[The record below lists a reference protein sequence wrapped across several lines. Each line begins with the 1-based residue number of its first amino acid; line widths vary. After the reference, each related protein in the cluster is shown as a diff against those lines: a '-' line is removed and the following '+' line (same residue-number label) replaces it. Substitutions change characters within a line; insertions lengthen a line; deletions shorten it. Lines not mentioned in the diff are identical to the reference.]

1 MEIKDKDSKLY
12 LEEMLNRDYDNM
24 TKDKL
29 KKLLI
34 ETEIQK
40 YYLKRKEE
48 ILEEE
53 RNKKRKKKK

>member
-1 MEIKDKDSKLY
+1 
-12 LEEMLNRDYDNM
+12 MLNRDYDNM